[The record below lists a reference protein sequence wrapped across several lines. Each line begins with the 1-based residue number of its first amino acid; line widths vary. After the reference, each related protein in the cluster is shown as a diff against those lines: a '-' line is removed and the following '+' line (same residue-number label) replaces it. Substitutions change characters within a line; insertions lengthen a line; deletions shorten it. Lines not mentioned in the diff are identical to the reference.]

1 VAVGVLALVSFL
13 LAETGAPSIRRGLAR
28 EWWSLPFHLVT
39 GLVAVAA
46 MAALWARRFPLARGL
61 AMAQVTLILWGWGLA
76 QFPFLVGPDLTFE
89 GAAAPDTVLRPL
101 VITLGAGGVVTVPAL
116 AYLLRVFKAPAP

>member
-1 VAVGVLALVSFL
+1 MAMSLAFHIVFAVVGIGMPVLMAIGHGRVV
-13 LAETGAPSIRRGLAR
+13 GAPL
-28 EWWSLPFHLVT
+28 
-39 GLVAVAA
+39 
-46 MAALWARRFPLARGL
+46 PLARGL

-76 QFPFLVGPDLTFE
+76 QFPYLVGPDLTFE

-116 AYLLRVFKAPAP
+116 ACLLRVFKAPAP